1 MNYET
6 RVKMIKDVMVDILKR
21 DDDLFVEACTEL
33 DSWNGFLGDDRCYNM
48 SDIDDLLCGKK
59 PSEIIDMITKDFDS
73 SCEWFYF
80 SIYGLES
87 CDDIVSHYRDAYYES
102 DVLESLIDN
111 YNHISEM
118 TDSDFEIVLEML
130 ANGDEDAIMED
141 SDEDFLKGLEQLKEL
156 TY

>member
-87 CDDIVSHYRDAYYES
+87 CDDIVNHYRDAYYES

-130 ANGDEDAIMED
+130 ANDNEDAIMED

>member
-21 DDDLFVEACTEL
+21 DNDLFVEACTEL
-33 DSWNGFLGDDRCYNM
+33 DSWNGFLGDDRCYSMN
-48 SDIDDLLCGKK
+48 DIDDLLCGKK
-59 PSEIIDMITKDFDS
+59 PSEIIDMMTKDFDS

-87 CDDIVSHYRDAYYES
+87 CDDIVSHYRDVYYES

-118 TDSDFEIVLEML
+118 TDSDFEIALEIL

>member
-1 MNYET
+1 MDYET

-21 DDDLFVEACTEL
+21 DDDLFVEACEEL

-48 SDIDDLLCGKK
+48 NDIDDLLYGKK

-130 ANGDEDAIMED
+130 ANEDEDAIMED
-141 SDEDFLKGLEQLKEL
+141 SDEDFLKGLEKLKEL

>member
-33 DSWNGFLGDDRCYNM
+33 DSWNGFLGDDRCYSMN
-48 SDIDDLLCGKK
+48 DIDDLLCGKK

-118 TDSDFEIVLEML
+118 TDSDFEIALEIL
-130 ANGDEDAIMED
+130 ANGDEDTIMED

>member
-1 MNYET
+1 MTLEERREYIY
-6 RVKMIKDVMVDILKR
+6 KAMLDMIKADS
-21 DDDLFVEACTEL
+21 DLAVEICEEL
-33 DSWNGFLGDDRCYNM
+33 DGWNGFLGDDRCYNM
-48 SDIDDLLCGKK
+48 CDIDDLLYGKK

-80 SIYGLES
+80 GIYGLES
-87 CDDIVSHYRDAYYES
+87 CDDIASHYRDAYYES

-118 TDSDFEIVLEML
+118 TDSDFEIALEIL

>member
-80 SIYGLES
+80 GIYGLES

-118 TDSDFEIVLEML
+118 TDSDFEIVLEIL

>member
-6 RVKMIKDVMVDILKR
+6 RVKMIKDVMVGILKR

-33 DSWNGFLGDDRCYNM
+33 DSWNGFLGDDRCYSMN
-48 SDIDDLLCGKK
+48 DIDDLLCGKK

-118 TDSDFEIVLEML
+118 TDSDFEIVLEIL